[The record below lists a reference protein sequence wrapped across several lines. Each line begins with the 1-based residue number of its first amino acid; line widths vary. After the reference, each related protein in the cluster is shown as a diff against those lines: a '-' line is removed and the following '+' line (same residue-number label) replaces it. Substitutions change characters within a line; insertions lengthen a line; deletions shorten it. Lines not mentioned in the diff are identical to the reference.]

1 MQQLKPS
8 FNLSPQ
14 ETCIKNNTDKKII
27 KLFLI
32 KFLWNNQKEC
42 DIIISANKNLETFSV
57 GRDACIPPLISNDF
71 AAACGQAALHYDE
84 YRVKTNYISQ
94 EDFMVFLLIVI
105 YIAFIGLGVPDSLI
119 GSAWPAIHSQMNIPV
134 EAVSI
139 LTFIISGCTVLSSM
153 FSAGILNKIGTAK
166 VTAFSTAMTAAALLG
181 FSFAPSFWFM
191 IPLSVILGLGAGAID
206 SGLNNYVALHFKA
219 SHMNFLHC
227 FYGVGVSLSP
237 YLMSIA
243 LSNAGWRGGYRYA
256 FYVQA
261 AITILLAVSVPFW
274 KKTLPTDEAEEK
286 GVNLTLFQM
295 AKMPEVRQVWVIML
309 ATNAIEYACGVWGS
323 TYLVEQKGFT
333 SELGALALT
342 VYYVGMSIGRFA
354 SGLISNKISTW
365 KRIGIGTVIL
375 APAVTLMLLP
385 LNGTLTVIGLF
396 LVGLGN
402 GSIYPNMIHLTPHN
416 FGKEAS
422 QSVMGSQIAFAYIGV
437 MLAPPVVSLISG
449 LFGIKVYPLL
459 LAVLYVI
466 MIIAIRCFVNQLKKK
481 NRYDGN
487 V

>member
-1 MQQLKPS
+1 
-8 FNLSPQ
+8 
-14 ETCIKNNTDKKII
+14 
-27 KLFLI
+27 
-32 KFLWNNQKEC
+32 
-42 DIIISANKNLETFSV
+42 
-57 GRDACIPPLISNDF
+57 
-71 AAACGQAALHYDE
+71 
-84 YRVKTNYISQ
+84 
-94 EDFMVFLLIVI
+94 MVFLLVVI

-119 GSAWPAIHSQMNIPV
+119 GSAWPAIHTEMNIPV

-153 FSAGILNKIGTAK
+153 FSAGILNKLGTAK

-191 IPLSVILGLGAGAID
+191 IPLAVILGLGAGAID

-237 YLMSIA
+237 YLMSQA

-261 AITILLAVSVPFW
+261 AITVLLLVSIPLW
-274 KKTLPTDEAEEK
+274 KKSSSAEQSEDESSI
-286 GVNLTLFQM
+286 NLTLLQM
-295 AKMPEVRQVWVIML
+295 AKMPEVRQVWIIML

-323 TYLVEQKGFT
+323 TYLVAEKGF
-333 SELGALALT
+333 SAEHGALALT
-342 VYYVGMSIGRFA
+342 VYYIGMSVGRFV
-354 SGLISNKISTW
+354 SGLLSNKISTW
-365 KRIGIGTVIL
+365 KRIGIGVAIL
-375 APAVTLMLLP
+375 APAIAIMLLP
-385 LNGTLTVIGLF
+385 LHGTVTVVGLF

-402 GSIYPNMIHLTPHN
+402 GSIYPNMIHLTQHN
-416 FGKEAS
+416 FGKEVS
-422 QSVMGSQIAFAYIGV
+422 QSIMGSQIAFAYIGV
-437 MLAPPVVSLISG
+437 MLAPPMVSLISG
-449 LFGIKVYPLL
+449 VFGIKIYPVL

-466 MIIAIRCFVNQLKKK
+466 MVIALKCFVNRLKKQNK
-481 NRYDGN
+481 YNAN